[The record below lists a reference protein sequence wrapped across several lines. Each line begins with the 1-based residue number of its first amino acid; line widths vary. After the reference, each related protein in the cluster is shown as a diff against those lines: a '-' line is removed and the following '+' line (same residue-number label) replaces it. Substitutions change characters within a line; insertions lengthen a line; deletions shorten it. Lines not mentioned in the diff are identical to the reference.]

1 MLNKIEIQGRLVRD
15 PELRATK
22 SDLKVASFRIACDRD
37 FSKSEEKVTDFVD
50 CVAWRSKGEFICRN
64 FHKGDMI
71 LVSGRLQ
78 IRPWETKEGEK
89 RYATEIVVEDTYFC
103 GGKKDSANNQAAA
116 FEDADISDDELPWGD
131 KADVGDDELPF

>member
-1 MLNKIEIQGRLVRD
+1 
-15 PELRATK
+15 
-22 SDLKVASFRIACDRD
+22 
-37 FSKSEEKVTDFVD
+37 
-50 CVAWRSKGEFICRN
+50 
-64 FHKGDMI
+64 MI

-103 GGKKDSANNQAAA
+103 GGKKDSANAQSAA